1 MHVCVISYCINIVLY
16 FGIILQ
22 AMTVCCLSVC
32 NFAIDNVCMHVQ
44 KGSSAV
50 HYITGH
56 VSKINSIDWSSFS
69 DSQFA
74 TCAHDCCV
82 KVCHSTEE
90 PSITHQ
96 LTFDVLFVVKHV
108 YSPSVL

>member
-1 MHVCVISYCINIVLY
+1 M
-16 FGIILQ
+16 
-22 AMTVCCLSVC
+22 C
-32 NFAIDNVCMHVQ
+32 NFAIDDVCMHVQ

-108 YSPSVL
+108 YLPSVL